1 MPAHLKTDALVVL
14 GRGVRRDGS
23 LGLIARARVERA
35 LELYALGVAPRV
47 IFSGHSALMA
57 DGEPPVTEAE
67 AMASYAKSHGL
78 PAAAV
83 FLEDQSRDTIGN
95 AWFTRHRW
103 LEPNDWRSIRVVTTD
118 FHIPRAAWIFRKVL
132 GPAYDVSFSAAAS
145 DRFAASVALRARD
158 ESDIAAFL
166 AGWLGPI
173 ADGDIEAITRLIE
186 HDHPG
191 YAVSPTMTMAQ
202 LRDRVETITRMRR
215 AEESRPAPA
224 IVHSMEDRLADL

>member
-1 MPAHLKTDALVVL
+1 MKTDALVVL
-14 GRGVRRDGS
+14 GRGVRKDGS

-57 DGEPPVTEAE
+57 EGEPPVTEAA
-67 AMASYAKSHGL
+67 AMAAFAKAHGL
-78 PAAAV
+78 PPAAV

-95 AWFTRHRW
+95 AWFTRRRW
-103 LEPNDWRSIRVVTTD
+103 REPNDWRSIRVVTTD

-145 DRFAASVALRARD
+145 DRFAASIALRARD

-166 AGWLGPI
+166 AGWLRHI
-173 ADGDIEAITRLIE
+173 ADGDIEAVTRLVE
-186 HDHPG
+186 RDHPG
-191 YAVSPTMTMAQ
+191 YATSPTMTKAE
-202 LRDRVETITRMRR
+202 LRDRVEAITRMRR

-224 IVHSMEDRLADL
+224 IVHSIEERLADL